1 MKKLSVKWLV
11 LRHGVEK
18 YLVKNFKIF
27 VPNSVGSSKL
37 LGFHTSQSIN
47 LIFPLIS
54 KLISTFKIKI
64 KITNASLFCK
74 KKKIKKDS
82 AKIKKLF
89 DYYGSDKSTVHNY
102 HLIYSSIFSN
112 KNKVKKILEIGLG
125 TGNLNIVSNMGSNA
139 RPGASLKAFKDFF
152 KYAQIYGADID
163 KKILFKENRIKTFY
177 VDQSDISSLERL
189 YKKIGRNFDLIID
202 DGLHAPYTNL
212 NFIITSINKL
222 KKSGWLIIE
231 DIPFRAQSI
240 WEIISFIMSLK
251 YKPFLIRSR
260 NGLMLLV
267 NKKKN

>member
-11 LRHGVEK
+11 LRHGIEK

-27 VPNSVGSSKL
+27 VPNSAGNSKL

-64 KITNASLFCK
+64 KITNAGLFCK

-82 AKIKKLF
+82 DKIKKLF

-163 KKILFKENRIKTFY
+163 KKILFKENRI
-177 VDQSDISSLERL
+177 SD
-189 YKKIGRNFDLIID
+189 
-202 DGLHAPYTNL
+202 L
-212 NFIITSINKL
+212 NSTSC
-222 KKSGWLIIE
+222 
-231 DIPFRAQSI
+231 
-240 WEIISFIMSLK
+240 
-251 YKPFLIRSR
+251 
-260 NGLMLLV
+260 
-267 NKKKN
+267 KNETKDTSTPSWYQRFF